1 MGRRITA
8 LEVAKE
14 AGVSRSAVSLVLN
27 GRADG
32 FLAKDTQERIR
43 EVADRL
49 GYRPNLLAQSL
60 RNQRSKVIGI
70 MSDRAVGGA
79 FDGAI
84 IAGADAVARE
94 AGFMTLATDTGGEP
108 EKAEPVARLLLDRA
122 VEGLIYLT
130 VGLHGTRVLDSFLRV
145 PAALA
150 NCYPTAD
157 SPAAASLLPVFIPDE
172 PTGGRV
178 AAEHLIALG
187 HRRIAFLRGDD
198 DSPASFLREDAF
210 RAAMGN
216 AGLPVR
222 EEWVRHGG
230 FLTRPAYA
238 AATAVLEGPADR
250 RPTAILAGNDR
261 AAVGVV
267 LAAANLGISV
277 PADLSVVGYDD
288 EAALA
293 DLMVPAL
300 TTVAL
305 PLQEM
310 GRRAMASVL
319 ARLEPEAAPAP
330 TSPPA
335 QVLLPCPLVERES
348 TAPPPA

>member
-94 AGFMTLATDTGGEP
+94 AGFMTLAADTGGEP

-178 AAEHLIALG
+178 AAARNLGGAGQDGADGRAKIVADGGQEGGAARHDPFSLGAAALG
-187 HRRIAFLRGDD
+187 
-198 DSPASFLREDAF
+198 
-210 RAAMGN
+210 
-216 AGLPVR
+216 
-222 EEWVRHGG
+222 
-230 FLTRPAYA
+230 
-238 AATAVLEGPADR
+238 
-250 RPTAILAGNDR
+250 AILK
-261 AAVGVV
+261 V
-267 LAAANLGISV
+267 L
-277 PADLSVVGYDD
+277 
-288 EAALA
+288 
-293 DLMVPAL
+293 
-300 TTVAL
+300 
-305 PLQEM
+305 
-310 GRRAMASVL
+310 
-319 ARLEPEAAPAP
+319 
-330 TSPPA
+330 
-335 QVLLPCPLVERES
+335 
-348 TAPPPA
+348 